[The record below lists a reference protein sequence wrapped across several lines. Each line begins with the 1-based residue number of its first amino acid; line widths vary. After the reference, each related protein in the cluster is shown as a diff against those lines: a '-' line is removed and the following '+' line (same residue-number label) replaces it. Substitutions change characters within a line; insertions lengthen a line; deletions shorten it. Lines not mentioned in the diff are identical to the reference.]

1 MSVASEATK
10 RVTRYIPPI
19 RRLLDQ
25 RDDLVIQRDVL
36 TAQIAAQASM
46 LEQFGDLVFPPGHF
60 CSPLPSLEEVRSRSK
75 QIFHAQDQLLEIDT
89 EADSQMELVRSLSR
103 FAKEAMIPDHPDND
117 HRYYFENDWLAYG
130 DGIVLHSILRFLQ
143 PSRIVEIGSGFSS
156 ALILDTNE
164 RDLGGSMRCTFI
176 EPFPDRLSELLRDS
190 DFERAEIITTP
201 LQDVDLDL
209 LCSLRANDVLFI
221 DSSHVSKI
229 GSDVNLLIFQV
240 LPALQKGVFV
250 HFHDIF
256 YPFEYP
262 ESWVYQG
269 RGWNE
274 AYILR
279 AYLQANRGYR
289 IRLWNSYLARF
300 LRTEVAAE
308 LPHWNHDPGGSLW

>member
-1 MSVASEATK
+1 V
-10 RVTRYIPPI
+10 V
-19 RRLLDQ
+19 Q
-25 RDDLVIQRDVL
+25 
-36 TAQIAAQASM
+36 
-46 LEQFGDLVFPPGHF
+46 QFGASAFPPGHF
-60 CSPLPSLEEVRSRSK
+60 CSPIPSLEEVRSRSE
-75 QIFHAQDQLLEIDT
+75 QIFRSSDKLLEIDP
-89 EADSQMELVRSLSR
+89 EPDSQMDLVRSLSR
-103 FAKEAMIPDHPDND
+103 FAKEATFPQHSDND
-117 HRYYFENDWLAYG
+117 HRYYFENDWLPYG
-130 DGIVLHSILRFLQ
+130 DGVVLHCILRFLQ

-164 RDLGGSMRCTFI
+164 RNLGTSMRCTFV
-176 EPFPDRLSELLRDS
+176 EPFPDRLTSLLKDS
-190 DFERAEIITTP
+190 DYEQTEIITAP
-201 LQDVDLDL
+201 LQDVDLGL
-209 LCSLRANDVLFI
+209 LHSLRANDVLFI

-262 ESWVYQG
+262 DLWVYEG
-269 RGWNE
+269 RAWNE

-300 LRTEVAAE
+300 FRTEVAAE
-308 LPHWNHDPGGSLW
+308 LPHWNHDPGGSLWLERV